1 MMPIHNGT
9 DNFRCHLPIKVYNEY
24 NTINFCE
31 RFNITCR
38 FMFVHM
44 YDNFSQRFM
53 FTEAI
58 LSYFVGRYSRFTLTF
73 TRCSR
78 FTVIITYDFKF
89 TLTRMISTV
98 LGLLII
104 YPFLPCLQLT
114 LQTILIRWIT
124 LIYSSKL
131 SYCIFSR
138 FTYNTCYLP
147 LQVYN

>member
-44 YDNFSQRFM
+44 YNNFSQRFM

-58 LSYFVGRYSRFTLTF
+58 LSYFVGGYSRFTLTF

-78 FTVIITYDFKF
+78 FTVIINYEVYINSNDIH
-89 TLTRMISTV
+89 R
-98 LGLLII
+98 
-104 YPFLPCLQLT
+104 
-114 LQTILIRWIT
+114 
-124 LIYSSKL
+124 
-131 SYCIFSR
+131 SR
-138 FTYNTCYLP
+138 FTDHLSFSSMFTVNVTNHSDQMNYFNLLIKVKLLYFFE
-147 LQVYN
+147 VYI